1 MERAIRLVQL
11 TGHEHKLPGQLS
23 GGQQQRVAIARAIVI
38 EPPLIL
44 MDEPLSNLD
53 AKLRLEMRSEIRR
66 IHRELGRATI
76 YVTHDQDEALSL
88 ADRIVVMKDGV
99 VQQIAR
105 RRKCTDSRRICTS
118 RGSWAIATC
127 CTSTSPARRG
137 DRVTVEAPDIRLTGV
152 RKLPLAGKRAAVAIR
167 PEEMTSSGY
176 PRRRTSSPG
185 EWTMSNTVDAIRSS
199 TSLRVAAHGCMYVR
213 RSTLR
218 RAPRCTCTSRP
229 SACSCIPVR
238 AMSAAARRMAEGGG
252 GGRGTRPRAPFDRVL
267 LLVVPAALF
276 MVLLFIY
283 PFVYGLL
290 LSFEPAQGGALE
302 NYRKFFTTDNLWPTI
317 GTTLKLALPAT
328 IVNVGI
334 ALPIAYR
341 MRTKSRWQ
349 RFITTLLVVPIT
361 LGTVLIAEG
370 MLTYFGPKGWLSQ
383 FLQLTHLYDGA
394 IRLTHNYWGV
404 LISLIISGFPF
415 AFLLILSYITGI
427 DPVLARAAAT
437 LGADPK
443 AQFRHIYLPLLAP
456 GLAMCFCLAFV
467 QAFSVFPS
475 AVLLGAPAGPT
486 RVISIA
492 AYEAAFEQYDYSM
505 ASAIAM
511 IMGFV
516 QLLIVAFVLSLRNW
530 FYKGPVT
537 GGKG

>member
-1 MERAIRLVQL
+1 M
-11 TGHEHKLPGQLS
+11 
-23 GGQQQRVAIARAIVI
+23 
-38 EPPLIL
+38 
-44 MDEPLSNLD
+44 N
-53 AKLRLEMRSEIRR
+53 
-66 IHRELGRATI
+66 
-76 YVTHDQDEALSL
+76 
-88 ADRIVVMKDGV
+88 
-99 VQQIAR
+99 
-105 RRKCTDSRRICTS
+105 
-118 RGSWAIATC
+118 GSASI
-127 CTSTSPARRG
+127 
-137 DRVTVEAPDIRLTGV
+137 
-152 RKLPLAGKRAAVAIR
+152 
-167 PEEMTSSGY
+167 
-176 PRRRTSSPG
+176 
-185 EWTMSNTVDAIRSS
+185 
-199 TSLRVAAHGCMYVR
+199 
-213 RSTLR
+213 
-218 RAPRCTCTSRP
+218 
-229 SACSCIPVR
+229 SA
-238 AMSAAARRMAEGGG
+238 
-252 GGRGTRPRAPFDRVL
+252 PRAPFDRTL
-267 LLVVPAALF
+267 LLVLPSTLFMLALF
-276 MVLLFIY
+276 VY
-283 PFVYGLL
+283 PFLYGLL
-290 LSFEPAQGGALE
+290 LSFEPQQGGWLA

-317 GTTLKLALPAT
+317 WITLKLALPAT
-328 IVNVGI
+328 IINVGF
-334 ALPIAYR
+334 ALPIAFK
-341 MRTKSRWQ
+341 MRVKSSYQ
-349 RFITTLLVVPIT
+349 RVVTTVLVVPIT

-383 FLQLTHLYDGA
+383 FLQFVHVYEGP

-404 LISLIISGFPF
+404 LISLVISGFPF

-516 QLLIVAFVLSLRNW
+516 QLLIVAAVLSLRSA
-530 FYKGPVT
+530 FYRGPVV